1 MYKQL
6 SRIMPW
12 TCRCI
17 ASAALLVAN
26 GITLADDKLQSP
38 AIAFSQLTQTPLS
51 STTTDIG
58 LTFFTDNFV
67 SSRQPYVEYSN
78 EILFY
83 RLIHGKPASSF
94 YQLTESNACG
104 SVNGYDRDNLPVTFF
119 LRYIADG
126 KLWKIDEVHIA
137 YWEDESMFP
146 EKALCP
152 RKFNSSASD
161 QAVVPESSQ

>member
-6 SRIMPW
+6 FRIMPW

-38 AIAFSQLTQTPLS
+38 AITFSQLTQTPLS

-58 LTFFTDNFV
+58 QTFFTENFV
-67 SSRQPYVEYSN
+67 TSRQPYVEYSN

-83 RLIHGKPASSF
+83 RLIHGNPASSF
-94 YQLTESNACG
+94 YKLTGSTACG

-119 LRYIADG
+119 LSYIVDG

-146 EKALCP
+146 EEALCP
-152 RKFNSSASD
+152 RQLSSTASD
-161 QAVVPESSQ
+161 QAFGAASSQ